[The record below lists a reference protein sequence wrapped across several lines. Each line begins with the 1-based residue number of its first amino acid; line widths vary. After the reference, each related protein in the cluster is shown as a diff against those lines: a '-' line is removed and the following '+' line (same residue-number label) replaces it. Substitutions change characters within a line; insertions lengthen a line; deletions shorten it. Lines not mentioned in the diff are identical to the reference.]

1 MMNFTFLATL
11 LCTFSWF
18 SVSVSEFHTVEV
30 QPGEEVTLLCSNFSS
45 LPVHMSWFK
54 LAHRPNASRISSMMS
69 SDANVT
75 FFDGFQNG
83 KFNMTSNTTTL
94 FLIIKPV
101 DLSDSGLYFCGFQSD
116 GNSVIFSAT
125 SLKVQDLFDG
135 TISLMSVIL
144 GALIVVLIIVVIGLV
159 VKIKKIQS
167 GTYYYLCCKC
177 KNATSCFSKS
187 IKNNIFKQLIHQTFC
202 FCHLSAHKEEPNPQH
217 SENLGS
223 DHLNYAALS
232 FHQKARRSRSSPSEN
247 QLESHVVYA
256 ATR

>member
-45 LPVHMSWFK
+45 LHVHISWFK
-54 LAHRPNASRISSMMS
+54 LANGPNVSRISSMLN

-94 FLIIKPV
+94 FLKIKPV
-101 DLSDSGLYFCGFQSD
+101 DLSDSGLYFCGLYLNE
-116 GNSVIFSAT
+116 NSVIFSAT

-159 VKIKKIQS
+159 VKIKKLQ
-167 GTYYYLCCKC
+167 
-177 KNATSCFSKS
+177 
-187 IKNNIFKQLIHQTFC
+187 
-202 FCHLSAHKEEPNPQH
+202 SAHKEEPNPQH

-232 FHQKARRSRSSPSEN
+232 FHPKARRSRSSPSEN
-247 QLESHVVYA
+247 QLEPNAVYA

>member
-1 MMNFTFLATL
+1 MMNLTL
-11 LCTFSWF
+11 ITALFCWF

-54 LAHRPNASRISSMMS
+54 LANRANASRISSMFNP
-69 SDANVT
+69 DTNAT

-94 FLIIKPV
+94 FLNIKPV

-144 GALIVVLIIVVIGLV
+144 GALIVVLIVVVIGLV
-159 VKIKKIQS
+159 VKIKKLQ
-167 GTYYYLCCKC
+167 
-177 KNATSCFSKS
+177 
-187 IKNNIFKQLIHQTFC
+187 
-202 FCHLSAHKEEPNPQH
+202 SAHKEEPNPQH

>member
-167 GTYYYLCCKC
+167 
-177 KNATSCFSKS
+177 
-187 IKNNIFKQLIHQTFC
+187 
-202 FCHLSAHKEEPNPQH
+202 AHKEEPNPQH